1 MSSQGDGT
9 GESKVSWIAGDG
21 FKNTWSLDLTQKKQ
35 VQLPLGHVTPEV
47 DRETGTEDI
56 GTVAKK
62 DWNRKAKG
70 EFPAQTVANALPRAT
85 GYLETFMLP
94 VRNAALYKTC

>member
-1 MSSQGDGT
+1 MGSRTLGRWIWLRKNKSSYL
-9 GESKVSWIAGDG
+9 
-21 FKNTWSLDLTQKKQ
+21 LDTS
-35 VQLPLGHVTPEV
+35 PPEV

-70 EFPAQTVANALPRAT
+70 EFPGTKDTVGQCLT
-85 GYLETFMLP
+85 
-94 VRNAALYKTC
+94 